1 VNKCGETGSLLDKK
15 EKKSKRRVVTEEKLD
30 EINAR
35 LQRLSLNPL
44 VRLVHGT
51 GVSGF

>member
-35 LQRLSLNPL
+35 LRLSLNPL
-44 VRLVHGT
+44 VRLAQGT
-51 GVSGF
+51 GVSGY